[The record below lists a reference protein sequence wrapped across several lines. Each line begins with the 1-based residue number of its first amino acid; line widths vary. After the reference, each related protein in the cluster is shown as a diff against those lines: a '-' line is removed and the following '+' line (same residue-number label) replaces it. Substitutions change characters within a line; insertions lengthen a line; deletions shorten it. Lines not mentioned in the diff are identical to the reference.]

1 MNSDRTAAGA
11 ENLPQITVG
20 LGLWKDRPTHE
31 ALETAKLADE
41 YNFPELWIG
50 ERETYDTFALATAIG
65 SCTQRIPLT
74 LGPLPVAVR
83 DPAMIARGAASVAA
97 LSGGRKVRIAV
108 GPSSPIIVTGWHG
121 RDHRR
126 PARAMSESVQ
136 ALRHFLAQERAVVDG
151 QVIRTRG
158 YRLRLPAPTGYLT
171 MAAFGT
177 HTIRTAARQADRMA
191 VALVTVETAAELAKQ
206 LAKESEA
213 ALRPRPPVAAWVPV
227 AATAGA
233 AALKQVRNML
243 ADYLNAPGYSE
254 MFARAGYGD
263 VVDFARSSPRPRRS
277 QLIEAV
283 PFELVKKIGIFG
295 DKEAV
300 RQGLLAYGAAVDE
313 VVALPCSTP
322 DDPSGA
328 HTLQVLQ
335 AIRQGKGDLRGPGS
349 QSAVC

>member
-1 MNSDRTAAGA
+1 MISNSPAAGGT
-11 ENLPQITVG
+11 ENLPRITVG
-20 LGLWKDRPTHE
+20 LGLWKDRPAHE
-31 ALETAKLADE
+31 ALHTAKLADE
-41 YNFPELWIG
+41 YDFPELWIG

-65 SCTQRIPLT
+65 SCTRRIPLT

-83 DPAMIARGAASVAA
+83 DPATIARGAASVAA

-108 GPSSPIIVTGWHG
+108 GSSSPIIVTGWHG

-136 ALRHFLAQERAVVDG
+136 ALRQFLAQERAMVDG

-158 YRLRLPAPTGYLT
+158 YRLRLPAPSGHLT

-177 HTIRTAARQADRMA
+177 HTIRAAARQADRMA
-191 VALVTVETAAELAKQ
+191 VALVTAETAAELAKQ
-206 LAKESEA
+206 LAKESEEA
-213 ALRPRPPVAAWVPV
+213 QRPRPQVAAWVPV
-227 AATAGA
+227 AATSGT
-233 AALKQVRNML
+233 AALRQVRHML

-263 VVDFARSSPRPRRS
+263 VVDFARSTPRPHRS

-283 PFELVKKIGIFG
+283 PFELVEKIGIFG
-295 DKEAV
+295 DKETV
-300 RQGLLAYGAAVDE
+300 RQGLRVYGAAVDE

-322 DDPSGA
+322 DDPAGA
-328 HTLQVLQ
+328 YTLQVLQ
-335 AIRQGKGDLRGPGS
+335 AIRQGR
-349 QSAVC
+349 Q